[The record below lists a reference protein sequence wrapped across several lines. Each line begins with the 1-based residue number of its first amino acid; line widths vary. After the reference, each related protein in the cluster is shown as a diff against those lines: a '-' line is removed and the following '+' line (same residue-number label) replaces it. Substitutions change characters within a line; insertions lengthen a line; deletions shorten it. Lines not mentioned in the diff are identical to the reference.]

1 MFPTVHEVIDQLRS
15 VVALQAHWSMV
26 WQTEREIWQ
35 HINMAACSSSSSC
48 NQLQHRDTIQ
58 TGNPTADQCR
68 YRLICRL
75 SSRLLNLKNL
85 KQIKNPKTTLSVRK
99 EKENQQNLTFKVSMK
114 SSFIIIIIS
123 LSIITYYSDTSIRPD
138 SGQRLNHF
146 VVVLSG
152 IICPTNSNT

>member
-1 MFPTVHEVIDQLRS
+1 MRS
-15 VVALQAHWSMV
+15 LISSGLYVALQAHWSMV
-26 WQTEREIWQ
+26 WQTEREIWL

-85 KQIKNPKTTLSVRK
+85 KQIKNPKTTHSVRQEK
-99 EKENQQNLTFKVSMK
+99 EKKQNLTFKVSMK
-114 SSFIIIIIS
+114 SSFIIIIIIS
-123 LSIITYYSDTSIRPD
+123 LFIITYYSDTSIRPD
-138 SGQRLNHF
+138 SGRRLNHF